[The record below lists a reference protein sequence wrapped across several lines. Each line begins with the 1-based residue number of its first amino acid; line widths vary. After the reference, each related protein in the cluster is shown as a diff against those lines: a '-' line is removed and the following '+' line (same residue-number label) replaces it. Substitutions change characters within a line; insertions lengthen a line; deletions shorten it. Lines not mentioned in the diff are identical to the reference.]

1 MKQLILYTTAY
12 WKLTCSVKNKK
23 NLLRVVY
30 PGPLLIAPKWT
41 FFCKKLFDTN
51 LFFCAG
57 PSAICCSRECGR
69 SQSGEQSSEG
79 QTVPL
84 GCRSRWE
91 MLTRNLTTIC
101 CVCILQSNSWFI
113 KGSFLV
119 WLIFQD
125 YYKKKVFFSCK
136 IPHIIYPQLEK
147 MVILHKVLVTTGN
160 VFFPVLCPVLVSL
173 CKLISDRSG
182 TLCALLLL

>member
-1 MKQLILYTTAY
+1 MVTLCTGVVWLWRIREQTNTVKRLIRPVRFSTVYTTAY

-23 NLLRVVY
+23 KNLLRAVY
-30 PGPLLIAPKWT
+30 PGPLLIAPVRT
-41 FFCKKLFDTN
+41 FFCKNLFDTN

-113 KGSFLV
+113 NPL
-119 WLIFQD
+119 LIMGPTAGPF
-125 YYKKKVFFSCK
+125 Y
-136 IPHIIYPQLEK
+136 
-147 MVILHKVLVTTGN
+147 
-160 VFFPVLCPVLVSL
+160 
-173 CKLISDRSG
+173 R
-182 TLCALLLL
+182 